1 MAGKS
6 KTSLEWGKVRD
17 ARGLVRRSI
26 IRRLAQHVAERF
38 QPDRIILFGSYAYG
52 HPNAQSDVDLFVVMK
67 ARNEIDQALRIEQ
80 ALDPPF
86 GLDVIVRTPRNLR
99 WRLAEGDWFL
109 REVVGRGKVLYEK
122 ADGRRGPQSRGRPGR
137 GKPNQQDEAA
147 PPR

>member
-1 MAGKS
+1 MVNKS
-6 KTSLEWGKVRD
+6 KTSLKWGKVRN
-17 ARGLVRRSI
+17 ARGLVYRSV
-26 IRRLAQHVAERF
+26 IRRLARHLAECF

-52 HPNAQSDVDLFVVMK
+52 HPTPHSDVDVFVVMK

-109 REVVGRGKVLYEK
+109 RAVMDQGKFSMK
-122 ADGRRGPQSRGRPGR
+122 S
-137 GKPNQQDEAA
+137 
-147 PPR
+147 